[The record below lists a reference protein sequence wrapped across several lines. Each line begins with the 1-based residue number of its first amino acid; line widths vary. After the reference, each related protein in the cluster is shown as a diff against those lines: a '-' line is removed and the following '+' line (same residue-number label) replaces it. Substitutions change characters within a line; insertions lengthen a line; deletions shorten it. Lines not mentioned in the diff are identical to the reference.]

1 MIFQGAYSMTLRV
14 FTLRERRELRPV
26 IFAANFGPSIW
37 PEYMLHDPVASL
49 YFSDPLLDQYLDYI
63 LIGVEGDDVV
73 ARGFSVPF
81 ALIFLGARNSPT
93 EGGMK

>member
-1 MIFQGAYSMTLRV
+1 MSICLRRRGFIAGLGGAGIAWPLAARAQQGNR
-14 FTLRERRELRPV
+14 
-26 IFAANFGPSIW
+26 
-37 PEYMLHDPVASL
+37 YMLHDPVASL